1 MTPEQKLAALFA
13 AEAPPARDYAFQVA
27 VAQRIAAR
35 RAWLTVAALA
45 PWAIAA
51 AAVLWALAPL
61 AGDLAEA
68 AAPLVQSLGATLTLA
83 ALSAAAALWLSRRFS
98 AG

>member
-13 AEAPPARDYAFQVA
+13 AETPPARDYAFQAV

-35 RAWLTVAALA
+35 RAWLTLLALV

-51 AAVLWALAPL
+51 TAVLWALAPL
-61 AGDLAEA
+61 AGQALEGV
-68 AAPLVQSLGATLTLA
+68 APLVQPMGAVLTLA
-83 ALSAAAALWLSRRFS
+83 ALTGVAALWLSRRFTS
-98 AG
+98 G